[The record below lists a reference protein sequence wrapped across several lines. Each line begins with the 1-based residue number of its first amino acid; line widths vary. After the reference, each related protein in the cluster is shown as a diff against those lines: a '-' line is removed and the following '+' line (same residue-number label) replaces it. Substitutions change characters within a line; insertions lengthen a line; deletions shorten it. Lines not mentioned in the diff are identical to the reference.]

1 MRCKARP
8 LASFDSQQ
16 LGKIDVSHAKVLLST
31 WVETVPDRMFGY
43 TLALSDRETLRGALR
58 MEYTPERV
66 EYKVMDDQIDVLTLA
81 ALGDHL
87 SAFAQGWVQ
96 SFLNVQRR
104 MIRTA

>member
-8 LASFDSQQ
+8 LASFDSRQ
-16 LGKIDVSHAKVLLST
+16 LGEIDVSHAKVLLST
-31 WVETVPDRMFGY
+31 WVEVVPDRMFGY
-43 TLALSDRETLRGALR
+43 TPALSDRDTLRGALR

-66 EYKVMDDQIDVLTLA
+66 EYKVMDDQIDVLTLS

-104 MIRTA
+104 LIRSA

>member
-1 MRCKARP
+1 
-8 LASFDSQQ
+8 
-16 LGKIDVSHAKVLLST
+16 
-31 WVETVPDRMFGY
+31 
-43 TLALSDRETLRGALR
+43 

-66 EYKVMDDQIDVLTLA
+66 EYKIMDDQIDVLTLA

-104 MIRTA
+104 LIRTA

>member
-8 LASFDSQQ
+8 LASFDIRQ
-16 LGKIDVSHAKVLLST
+16 LGKIDASHAKVLLSS
-31 WVETVPDRMFGY
+31 WVDTVPERMFGY
-43 TLALSDRETLRGALR
+43 TLALSDRKTLLTALR

-104 MIRTA
+104 LIRSA

>member
-8 LASFDSQQ
+8 LASFDSRQ

-43 TLALSDRETLRGALR
+43 TTALSDRETLRDALR

-66 EYKVMDDQIDVLTLA
+66 EYKVMDDQIYVLTLA

-87 SAFAQGWVQ
+87 SACAQGWVQ

>member
-1 MRCKARP
+1 MKCKARL
-8 LASFDSQQ
+8 LASFDSRQ
-16 LGKIDVSHAKVLLST
+16 LGKIDASHAKVLLSS

-43 TLALSDRETLRGALR
+43 TVALSDRETLLAALR
-58 MEYTPERV
+58 MEYTPDRI

-104 MIRTA
+104 LIRIA